1 LKFCKLAE
9 DFAIGVDFKTER
21 KGRQDLEIR
30 SVSGTQ
36 RNVYEVIL

>member
-9 DFAIGVDFKTER
+9 DFAIAIDLKMEG

-30 SVSGTQ
+30 SV
-36 RNVYEVIL
+36 RAKH